1 MNIMESWGKF
11 DPADVLLRAI
21 SKPYKAYDVKK
32 AAARVPSG
40 EEAEAEGEE
49 AGQRVAS
56 QAPLSIV
63 VFVFV
68 VASEEGEKEC
78 CASDSQA
85 PKPGR
90 QPSAAEEDLDQAWTK
105 EQREEVTAKK
115 AQEAEAAA
123 SVGLRRSPRARVPT
137 EKVLK

>member
-1 MNIMESWGKF
+1 MTIH
-11 DPADVLLRAI
+11 ARRI
-21 SKPYKAYDVKK
+21 SFEFHRRRRGRPKAK
-32 AAARVPSG
+32 APDRSRSAWL
-40 EEAEAEGEE
+40 EAEAEGEE